1 MSMINGILAKREG
14 PYRGIQFDET
24 VTITTPDGTER
35 TFRILTYQAFDAH
48 GLIGSECN
56 GILILDEDEKKVV
69 CDEILK
75 QSSGYFGA
83 SKEQFKKADE
93 IIKMKW
99 GEFTLFL
106 SEERN
111 TREPYDNLPTE

>member
-1 MSMINGILAKREG
+1 M
-14 PYRGIQFDET
+14 T
-24 VTITTPDGTER
+24 VTTPDETER

-75 QSSGYFGA
+75 QDSGYFGA
-83 SKEQFKKADE
+83 SHDQLHKADE
-93 IIKMKW
+93 ITRMKW
-99 GEFTLFL
+99 GEFVQLL
-106 SEERN
+106 SEQRN
-111 TREPYDNLPTE
+111 TREPYNDLPTE